1 MAEGEMN
8 GGSAA
13 VAERLDQ
20 PAERSASG
28 LGAGLLFILSIACGV
43 SVATIY
49 FPQAITLLIASDLGV
64 SADAAALVVTTA
76 QLGYA
81 LGLLLL
87 VPLGDRL
94 PHRPLVATLLTLTAA
109 ALLIASQ
116 AQTLPVLAV
125 ASMATG

>member
-1 MAEGEMN
+1 M
-8 GGSAA
+8 
-13 VAERLDQ
+13 
-20 PAERSASG
+20 
-28 LGAGLLFILSIACGV
+28 
-43 SVATIY
+43 
-49 FPQAITLLIASDLGV
+49 
-64 SADAAALVVTTA
+64 VVTTA

-116 AQTLPVLAV
+116 A
-125 ASMATG
+125 